1 MANSE
6 TSIGLDKVSDA
17 GAFCSDM
24 AKQLESEIEHMGVAL
39 GIDWNNE
46 VQVRA
51 LAREA
56 LNHSRETLEAYSL
69 HHDDYQAKAKAT
81 LFGLANIMMEIM
93 AKSAGKGIHT
103 HGGTAWKAFSKALVS
118 ERESS

>member
-6 TSIGLDKVSDA
+6 TSIGLDKVCDA
-17 GAFCSDM
+17 GAFCSNM
-24 AKQLESEIEHMGVAL
+24 ANQLESEIEHMGAAL

-56 LNHSRETLEAYSL
+56 LNHSRETLETYSL
-69 HHDDYQAKAKAT
+69 HHDDYHAKAKAT
-81 LFGLANIMMEIM
+81 LFGLAHIMMEIM

-103 HGGTAWKAFSKALVS
+103 HGGTAWKAFAKALIL
-118 ERESS
+118 ELESG